1 MFAATRRAKPLDITV
16 ASRPN
21 GDVGIY
27 EAYLRHLGAETAKKN
42 KLRPWTIKS
51 WCIPKVSTRFISKME
66 DVLAVYQRPYDPNY
80 PMVCMDEKGKE
91 LQSQRVEWQTQPPKP
106 GPEGIRQDY
115 EYKREGSANLWLVC
129 EPLRGW
135 RRIAVNQDRT
145 AHSLAQQLHQ
155 LVDEDFPEA
164 HKIILI
170 SDNLNI
176 HGIWSLYEEFKPAEA
191 RRIADKI
198 EWHYT
203 PEHGSWL
210 NMAELE
216 LSAMQRQ
223 CLNRRFSVLS
233 SLDRACQA
241 WAATRNRDNTKI
253 KWQFSN
259 AEARIRLHR
268 LYPQL
273 LDKF

>member
-1 MFAATRRAKPLDITV
+1 
-16 ASRPN
+16 
-21 GDVGIY
+21 
-27 EAYLRHLGAETAKKN
+27 
-42 KLRPWTIKS
+42 
-51 WCIPKVSTRFISKME
+51 ME
-66 DVLAVYQRPYDPNY
+66 DVLAVYQRPYDQKY

-91 LQSQRVEWQTQPPKP
+91 LQSQCVDWYTHPPQP
-106 GPEGIRQDY
+106 GAGGIRQDY
-115 EYKREGSANLWLVC
+115 EYKREGSANIWLAC

-135 RRIAVNQDRT
+135 RRAITSQDRT
-145 AHSLAQQLHQ
+145 AHSLARQLRQ
-155 LVDEDFPEA
+155 LVDEDFPQA

-176 HGIWSLYEEFKPAEA
+176 HGIWSLYDEFKPDEA

-223 CLNRRFSVLS
+223 CLNRRFPDLH
-233 SLDRACQA
+233 SLDQACQA
-241 WAATRNRDNTKI
+241 WVVARNQDYTKI

-259 AEARIRLHR
+259 TEARIRLHR
-268 LYPQL
+268 LYPQVQ
-273 LDKF
+273 DKS